1 MTETGQTSSLFKTMT
16 FQFSRKFNKQR
27 KSNKPNSR
35 KIDLFLNDFEKD
47 TEMSFLDGTIGTEQK
62 IKIVE
67 KEVGKGFDFNQPF
80 QSILSQTTDLQV
92 QDLKPDWFDP
102 ERIRDLEPR
111 PLKFRRIIDAS
122 GDGSLAEVFENG
134 ALKVN
139 IDPSDY
145 ANYRRLNVGREGVV
159 SSFRIPVNVS
169 VSAKDLETGDI
180 IDLGTQR
187 LDPNKPSI
195 YVDLKDKI
203 NAVSTGSMRDQY
215 AISVTSFTGREDRRN
230 VIDSFQETITVI
242 KPMQYG
248 SNHLGD
254 ETSNDFNYR
263 DIGSAFGS
271 ARIFQGR
278 GGTDTLH
285 LDGIAS
291 SDVSF
296 FNGNGRINAATAS
309 DLGDQSFYG
318 GTVFDSLGL
327 KNGDELYLQGIERL
341 AFEDVTIDLTPNLDT
356 RSDNQWNTQVMD
368 VNGAWRFN
376 TGSEDV
382 VLVSLDNGFDGNASG
397 DPDIH
402 TDLNHVWFRSGV
414 NSATRQEDH
423 GHKAMS
429 VMAAA
434 HDSSEVAGVAPDA
447 TLWGYNVYRGGDEL
461 QDAIS
466 DAIAS
471 RRPGQKLVFQGGV
484 QGESWWTNGGTRA
497 EMNNL
502 FATSNDFGFFSI
514 AAGNG
519 GEVMNDGSLRYPN
532 YMDTV
537 SGIATA
543 STSYDNVASV
553 GALRVTSWEFESG
566 HRNAGG
572 TVLADYS
579 NRGNNLTLVAPTNS
593 DSIINSGGGVTSFGG
608 TSCANPN
615 LAGVAALVWSENSNL
630 DGGELREILI
640 SSAMDLEAGGFDN
653 TTGNGLVNAEGA
665 TRRAHALD
673 QNAELAS
680 FWTNA
685 EFLA

>member
-1 MTETGQTSSLFKTMT
+1 MT
-16 FQFSRKFNKQR
+16 FQFSK
-27 KSNKPNSR
+27 KSNKPNKLNKR
-35 KIDLFLNDFEKD
+35 NLKRPDRFLGDIERD
-47 TEMSFLDGTIGTEQK
+47 TPMSFLDGTIGTEHK
-62 IKIVE
+62 IKVVE
-67 KEVGKGFDFNQPF
+67 KEVGTGFDFSQPF
-80 QSILSQTTDLQV
+80 QAILEKTTNLPIQNI
-92 QDLKPDWFDP
+92 KPDWFEQGDI
-102 ERIRDLEPR
+102 RIPEPR
-111 PLKFRRIIDAS
+111 PLKFRRIMDAS

-134 ALKVN
+134 ALKIN
-139 IDPSDY
+139 I
-145 ANYRRLNVGREGVV
+145 NTTIHNRIGRVNVGPEGETNV
-159 SSFRIPVNVS
+159 SITPIKVS
-169 VSAKDLETGDI
+169 VSAKDLETGDV

-187 LDPNKPSI
+187 LDPSQPSVL
-195 YVDLKDKI
+195 VDLKDKI
-203 NAVSTGSMRDQY
+203 NAVSTGSLRDQY
-215 AISVTSFTGREDRRN
+215 AISVTSFTGQESRPN
-230 VIDSFQETITVI
+230 VIDSFQERITVI

-263 DIGSAFGS
+263 DVGSAFGS

-285 LDGIAS
+285 LDDIAS

-341 AFEDVTIDLTPNLDT
+341 AFKDVTIDLTPDLDT
-356 RSDNQWNTQVMD
+356 RSDDQWNTQVMD

-376 TGSEDV
+376 TGSKDV
-382 VLVSLDNGFDGNASG
+382 VLVSLDTGFDGNAAG
-397 DPDIH
+397 NPDIH
-402 TDLNHVWFRSGV
+402 NDLQHVIYQNAV
-414 NSATRQEDH
+414 NTLATSVDH

-434 HDSSEVAGVAPDA
+434 HDNSQVAGVAPDA
-447 TLWGYNVYRGGDEL
+447 TLWGYNVYDNGENL
-461 QDAIS
+461 QDSIS
-466 DAIAS
+466 DAIAN
-471 RRPGQKLVFQGGV
+471 RKPGQKLVFQGGV
-484 QGESWWTNGGTRA
+484 QGEGWWTSGGTKE
-497 EMNNL
+497 EMNAL
-502 FATSNDFGFFSI
+502 FNSSGDFSFFSI

-519 GEVMNDGSLRYPN
+519 GGTQFVDPN
-532 YMDTV
+532 YLTSV
-537 SGIATA
+537 SGIAKA
-543 STSYDNVASV
+543 STSYDHVASV
-553 GALRVTSWEFESG
+553 GALRSTSWEFESG

-572 TVLADYS
+572 TELADYS

-593 DSIINSGGGVTSFGG
+593 DSITNSGGGISTFGG

-615 LAGVAALVWSENSNL
+615 LSGVAALVWSENDKL
-630 DGGELREILI
+630 DGGELREIMI
-640 SSAMDLEAGGFDN
+640 SSAMDLGAGGFDN
-653 TTGNGLVNAEGA
+653 TTGFGLVNAEGA

-680 FWTNA
+680 FWTNG

>member
-1 MTETGQTSSLFKTMT
+1 MT
-16 FQFSRKFNKQR
+16 FQFSRK
-27 KSNKPNSR
+27 SNKPNRLSKR
-35 KIDLFLNDFEKD
+35 NLKRPDRFLGDIEKD
-47 TEMSFLDGTIGTEQK
+47 TPMSFLDGTIGTDQK
-62 IKIVE
+62 IKVVE
-67 KEVGKGFDFNQPF
+67 KEVGKGFDFSQPF
-80 QSILSQTTDLQV
+80 PSILDKTTNLPV
-92 QDLKPDWFDP
+92 QNLKPDWFDP
-102 ERIRDLEPR
+102 GDVRIPEPR
-111 PLKFRRIIDAS
+111 PLKFRRIMDAS

-134 ALKVN
+134 ALKIN
-139 IDPSDY
+139 IDSSNP
-145 ANYRRLNVGREGVV
+145 NRFGRVNVGPEGETNV
-159 SSFRIPVNVS
+159 SITPIKVS
-169 VSAKDLETGDI
+169 VSARDLETGDV

-187 LDPNKPSI
+187 LDPSKPSVL
-195 YVDLKDKI
+195 VDLKDKI
-203 NAVSTGSMRDQY
+203 NAVSTGSLRDQY
-215 AISVTSFTGREDRRN
+215 AISVTSFTGQESRPN

-263 DIGSAFGS
+263 DVGSAFGS

-285 LDGIAS
+285 LEGIAS

-296 FNGNGRINAATAS
+296 FNGNSRINAATAS

-327 KNGDELYLQGIERL
+327 KNGDELYLQGVERL
-341 AFEDVTIDLTPNLDT
+341 AFEDVTIDLTPDLDT
-356 RSDNQWNTQVMD
+356 RSDDQWNTQVMD

-382 VLVSLDNGFDGNASG
+382 VLVSLDTGFDGNAAG

-402 TDLNHVWFRSGV
+402 NDLQHVIYQNAV
-414 NSATRQEDH
+414 NTLSKSEDH

-434 HDSSEVAGVAPDA
+434 HDNSQVAGVAPDA
-447 TLWGYNVYRGGDEL
+447 TLWGYNVYGNGANL
-461 QDAIS
+461 QDSIS
-466 DAIAS
+466 DAIAKS
-471 RRPGQKLVFQGGV
+471 KPGQKLVFQGGV
-484 QGESWWTNGGTRA
+484 QGEDWWTSGGTTE
-497 EMNNL
+497 EMNAL
-502 FATSNDFGFFSI
+502 FNSSGDFSFFAI

-519 GEVMNDGSLRYPN
+519 GGTEFVDPN
-532 YMDTV
+532 YLTSV
-537 SGIATA
+537 SGIAKA
-543 STSYDNVASV
+543 STSYDHVASV
-553 GALRVTSWEFESG
+553 GALRPTSWEFESG

-572 TVLADYS
+572 TALADYS

-593 DSIINSGGGVTSFGG
+593 DSIINSGGGISTFGG

-615 LAGVAALVWSENSNL
+615 LSGVAALVWSENDKL
-630 DGGELREILI
+630 DGGELREIMI

-653 TTGNGLVNAEGA
+653 TTGFGLVNAEGA

-680 FWTNA
+680 FWTNG